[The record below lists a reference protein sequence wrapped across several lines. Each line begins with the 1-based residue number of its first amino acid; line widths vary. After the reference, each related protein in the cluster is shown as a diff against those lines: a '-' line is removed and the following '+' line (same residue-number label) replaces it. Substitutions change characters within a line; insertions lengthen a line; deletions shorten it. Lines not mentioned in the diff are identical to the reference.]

1 MERLRVTIHRLK
13 TPLSETQI
21 RSLRVNDTMY
31 LSGTVITARD
41 QAHKRALEFAHKNIP
56 LPVDLEGLAVF
67 HCGPVV
73 RKENDKWVIVSA
85 GPTTSTRMEP
95 VESEFIR
102 RFKPRVIIGK
112 GGMGNE
118 TSAAMAQFGAV
129 YAAFT
134 GGAAVLAANA
144 VKQVAGVVWLDLGI
158 PEAMWILEVEEFG
171 PIIVAIDSLGSN
183 LFDDV
188 ASKANANRAKL
199 FNNTE
204 LSGDG

>member
-1 MERLRVTIHRLK
+1 MTIHKLK
-13 TPLSETQI
+13 TPISETQI

-31 LSGTVITARD
+31 LSGTVVTARD
-41 QAHKRALEFAHKNIP
+41 QAHRRALELAHKNIP

-85 GPTTSTRMEP
+85 GPTTSTRMES

-112 GGMGNE
+112 GGMGCE
-118 TSAAMAQFGAV
+118 TSVAMAQFGAV

-144 VKQVAGVVWLDLGI
+144 VKQVVGVVWLDLGI

>member
-1 MERLRVTIHRLK
+1 MTIHKLK
-13 TPLSETQI
+13 TPISETQI

-31 LSGTVITARD
+31 LSGTVVTARD
-41 QAHKRALEFAHKNIP
+41 QAHRRALELAHKNIQ
-56 LPVDLEGLAVF
+56 LPIDLEGLAVF

-118 TSAAMAQFGAV
+118 TSVAMAQFGAV

-144 VKQVAGVVWLDLGI
+144 VKQVVDVVWLDLGI
-158 PEAMWILEVEEFG
+158 PEAMWVLEVEEFG
-171 PIIVAIDSLGSN
+171 PTIVAIDSLGSN
-183 LFDDV
+183 LFGDV
-188 ASKANANRAKL
+188 ASKADANRAKV
-199 FNNTE
+199 FKNQE
-204 LSGDG
+204 LSGDS